1 MTNKKVHNLDR
12 NFEKNIES
20 LTKKCGDQKE
30 KSHFVTFHS
39 IVQKPQMAPL
49 ALMHTFQF
57 VEVFVVNRAAFLVAE
72 KDL

>member
-1 MTNKKVHNLDR
+1 MWGPKRKITFCYFSLD
-12 NFEKNIES
+12 
-20 LTKKCGDQKE
+20 CA
-30 KSHFVTFHS
+30 
-39 IVQKPQMAPL
+39 KPQMAPL